1 MTIHSPANAVAI
13 EAQTRCWLEQRVLKD
28 NLCPFAHQPYKND
41 LVRIIVT
48 DSARQEYLLDD
59 VLHELRHLASLPAE
73 TLETTL
79 LIHPG
84 VLEDFHDYNDFLDLV
99 DGLLTQEGYEGVF
112 QVASF
117 HPDYQFADTVEDD
130 AENYTN
136 RSPWPML
143 HLLREASLEQAIAS
157 HPDVNGIPQR
167 NIALMQEMGTETL
180 AADLARC
187 QNMAAQVE

>member
-1 MTIHSPANAVAI
+1 MTIHSPANAAAI

-41 LVRIIVT
+41 LVRMVVT
-48 DSARQEYLLDD
+48 DSSRQEYLLDD
-59 VLHELRHLASLPAE
+59 VLHELKHLASLPVEA
-73 TLETTL
+73 LETTL

-117 HPDYQFADTVEDD
+117 HPDYQFADTAEDD

-167 NIALMQEMGTETL
+167 NIALMQEVGAETL

-187 QNMAAQVE
+187 QNRAAQVE